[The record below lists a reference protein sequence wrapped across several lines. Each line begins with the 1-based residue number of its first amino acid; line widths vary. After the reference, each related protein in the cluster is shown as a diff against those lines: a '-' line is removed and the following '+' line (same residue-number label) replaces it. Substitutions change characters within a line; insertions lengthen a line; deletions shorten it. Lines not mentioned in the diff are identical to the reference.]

1 MSARRIRMAAAVP
14 LSLIFIAMSA
24 CATTPSPG
32 VESAAASGAEVTPA
46 PQPTA
51 LVETRTSEE
60 IAEGDVVTLRA
71 WTMGP
76 DAPSF
81 YRRDNL
87 IDAAAALN
95 EELEAEGS
103 DQRVVVEASFESGG
117 QWADYLQKVT
127 LAAESGQAPDIV
139 LAGHENMAPWAS
151 AGYVI
156 ALDDLLAQYPDA
168 FADVIDRLWDAMKLQ
183 GVTYAV
189 PQDTEARPMYYR
201 KDLLAELG
209 WSEEEIES
217 LPERVRNGEWTM
229 QDLVETAQE
238 AVEAGVVDEGMGW
251 YHRPTRGH
259 DHYMFYYANGG
270 RMQDADSGNLVI
282 TRDALLKHFQLHY
295 DVVNTWSITPQNFL
309 GSDFRQWHET
319 VTSGTVLFANAG
331 TWTWAEWI
339 NTYEVPEDEQW
350 ANVGFML
357 IPAAEPGGE
366 PTTLSHP
373 LVYMVT
379 ESSENQEL
387 AFRLLAHASTP
398 ELNSRHSVE
407 SAHLA
412 ILTTQADDPT
422 YAEDEFL
429 TATSYMSDYTTFIPN
444 HPDYGAYDEVIFRF
458 LSAVQADEM
467 SPEEATDAAIQ
478 ELQAQ
483 LGDALI
489 VE

>member
-1 MSARRIRMAAAVP
+1 MVSAVP
-14 LSLIFIAMSA
+14 LTLIFVMSA
-24 CATTPSPG
+24 CTTTPSPG
-32 VESAAASGAEVTPA
+32 VTEPAGTEAAPA
-46 PQPTA
+46 PQPTGV
-51 LVETRTSEE
+51 VETRTSEE
-60 IAEGDVVTLRA
+60 ITEGDVVTLTA

-76 DAPSF
+76 DAPSY

-87 IDAAAALN
+87 IDAAATLN

-139 LAGHENMAPWAS
+139 LAGHENMAPWAT

-168 FADVIDRLWDAMKLQ
+168 FADVIDRLWDAMQLQ

-201 KDLLAELG
+201 KDLLAEVG
-209 WSEEEIES
+209 WSEDEIES

-259 DHYMFYYANGG
+259 DHYMFYFANGG
-270 RMQDADSGNLVI
+270 RMQDAESGDLVI
-282 TRDALLKHFQLHY
+282 VRDALEKHFQLHY
-295 DVVNTWSITPQNFL
+295 DVVNTWNITPQNFL

-339 NTYEVPEDEQW
+339 STYEVPEDEQW
-350 ANVGFML
+350 ENVGFML
-357 IPAAEPGGE
+357 IPAAEPGGD

-373 LVYMVT
+373 LAYMVT

-387 AFRLLAHASTP
+387 AFRLLGKASTP

-429 TATSYMSDYTTFIPN
+429 TATSYMTDYTTFIPN
-444 HPDYGAYDEVIFRF
+444 HPEYGAYDEVIFRF

-467 SPEEATDAAIQ
+467 SAAEATEAAIN

-483 LGDALI
+483 LGDVLI

>member
-1 MSARRIRMAAAVP
+1 MASAIP
-14 LSLIFIAMSA
+14 LSLIFVMSA
-24 CATTPSPG
+24 CTTTPSSPG
-32 VESAAASGAEVTPA
+32 ETAAGSETEGAPEPE
-46 PQPTA
+46 PTGV
-51 LVETRTSEE
+51 VETRTSEPV
-60 IAEGDVVTLRA
+60 AEGDVVTLRA

-87 IDAAAALN
+87 VDAASALN

-127 LAAESGQAPDIV
+127 LAAESGEAPDIV

-156 ALDDLLAQYPDA
+156 ALDDLLAQSPDA
-168 FADVIDRLWDAMKLQ
+168 FGDVIERLWDAMKLQ

-209 WSEEEIES
+209 WSEDEIES
-217 LPERVRNGEWTM
+217 LPDRVQSGEWTM
-229 QDLVETAQE
+229 QDLAATAQQ

-251 YHRPTRGH
+251 YHRPTKGH

-270 RMQDADSGNLVI
+270 RMQDAESGKLVI
-282 TRDALLKHFQLHY
+282 TRDALQKHFQLHY
-295 DVVNTWSITPQNFL
+295 DAVNTWNITPQNFL

-331 TWTWAEWI
+331 TWTWQEWI

-350 ANVGFML
+350 ENVGFTL

-387 AFRLLAHASTP
+387 AFRLLAHATTP

-412 ILTTQADDPT
+412 ILTSQLEDPT

-429 TATSYMSDYTTFIPN
+429 QATSYMTDYTTFIPN
-444 HPDYGAYDEVIFRF
+444 HPDYGAYDEVLFRF
-458 LSAVQADEM
+458 LSAVEADEM

-483 LGDALI
+483 LGDELI

>member
-1 MSARRIRMAAAVP
+1 MASVIP
-14 LSLIFIAMSA
+14 LSLIFIVMSA
-24 CATTPSPG
+24 CTTTPSPAEEG
-32 VESAAASGAEVTPA
+32 SAAASATGAAPA
-46 PQPTA
+46 PEPTGV
-51 LVETRTSEE
+51 VETRTSEP
-60 IAEGDVVTLRA
+60 IAEGEVVTLRA

-87 IDAAAALN
+87 VDAAAALN

-156 ALDDLLAQYPDA
+156 ALDDLLDQFPDA

-217 LPERVRNGEWTM
+217 LPDRVRDGEWTM
-229 QDLVETAQE
+229 QDLVATAEE
-238 AVEAGVVDEGMGW
+238 AVEAGVVEEGKGW
-251 YHRPTRGH
+251 YHRPTKGH

-270 RMQDADSGNLVI
+270 RMQDPESGNLVI
-282 TRDALLKHFQLHY
+282 TRDALQKHFQLHY
-295 DVVNTWSITPQNFL
+295 DAVNTWMITPQNFL

-319 VTSGTVLFANAG
+319 VTGGTVLFANAG

-350 ANVGFML
+350 ENVGFML

-366 PTTLSHP
+366 PVTLSHP
-373 LVYMVT
+373 LVYMVS

-387 AFRLLAHASTP
+387 AFRLIAHATTP

-429 TATSYMSDYTTFIPN
+429 NATSYMSDFTNFIPN
-444 HPDYGAYDEVIFRF
+444 HPDYGAYDEVLFRF
-458 LSAVQADEM
+458 LSAVEADEM
-467 SPEEATDAAIQ
+467 SVEEATEAAIQ

>member
-1 MSARRIRMAAAVP
+1 MIARGTWRAAAI
-14 LSLIFIAMSA
+14 LFGLIFVMSA
-24 CATTPSPG
+24 CTTTPDPG
-32 VESAAASGAEVTPA
+32 EESAGPSASGEAPA
-46 PQPTA
+46 PEPSA

-60 IAEGDVVTLRA
+60 ISEGDVVRLTA

-76 DAPSF
+76 DAPSY

-87 IDAAAALN
+87 VDAAAALN

-139 LAGHENMAPWAS
+139 LAGHENMAPWAT
-151 AGYVI
+151 AGYVMP
-156 ALDDLLAQYPDA
+156 LDDLLAQYPDA
-168 FADVIDRLWDAMKLQ
+168 FGDVIERLWEAMRLQ
-183 GVTYAV
+183 GVTYAI

-217 LPERVRNGEWTM
+217 LPDRVRNGEWTM
-229 QDLVETAQE
+229 QDLVTTAQE
-238 AVEAGVVDEGMGW
+238 AVEAGVVEEGKGW
-251 YHRPTRGH
+251 YHRPTKGH
-259 DHYMFYYANGG
+259 DHYMYYYANGG
-270 RMQDADSGNLVI
+270 RMQDPDTGNLVI
-282 TRDALLKHFQLHY
+282 TRDALEKHFQLHY
-295 DVVNTWSITPQNFL
+295 DAVNTWNITPQNFL

-339 NTYEVPEDEQW
+339 NTYEVPEEEQW
-350 ANVGFML
+350 ENVGFML

-387 AFRLLAHASTP
+387 AFRLLAHATSP
-398 ELNSRHSVE
+398 ELNSRHAVE

-412 ILTTQADDPT
+412 ILTSQADDPL

-429 TATSYMSDYTTFIPN
+429 TAASYMSEYATYIPN

-467 SPEEATDAAIQ
+467 SPAEATEAAIQ